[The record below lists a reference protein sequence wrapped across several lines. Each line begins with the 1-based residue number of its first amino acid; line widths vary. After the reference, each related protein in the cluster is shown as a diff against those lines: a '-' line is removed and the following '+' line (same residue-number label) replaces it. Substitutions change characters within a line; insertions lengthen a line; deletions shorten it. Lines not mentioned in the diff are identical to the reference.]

1 MKTCSVIDVFCGIG
15 GLTHGFVKEEFN
27 VIAGIDIDV
36 SCQYAY
42 EKNNKAKFIYKGIE
56 DVKAQDILD
65 LYPEGDIKVLVGC
78 APCQPFSK
86 YQHRYGQKNEKWKL
100 LEAFADL
107 IVETQPDVVSME
119 NVPELLKFQKGS
131 VFKNFVGCLKKAGY
145 DITYYLAYC
154 PDYGIPQRR
163 TRLVLF
169 ASKFGNIELIEKTNT
184 PEQYKTVRDAI
195 SYLPPIVAGE
205 MHPNDPL
212 HKTPQLSELNLKRI
226 KQSRPGGTWDDW
238 DEDLRARCHTKESGS
253 TYVSVYGRMRWDEPA
268 PTLTTECCS
277 FGSGRFGHPEQD
289 RAISLREAALIQTFP
304 IDYTFGQGIFFNKI
318 IARHIGNAVPV
329 DLGRVIAKSIKRHL
343 EEHYDTN
350 PNPVQNVHQHECSQS
365 SRNRSV

>member
-15 GLTHGFVKEEFN
+15 GLTHGFVKEGFN
-27 VIAGIDIDV
+27 VIAGLDIDV

-42 EKNNKAKFIYKGIE
+42 EKNNKAKFICKGIK
-56 DVKAQDILD
+56 DVKARDILG
-65 LYPEGDIKVLVGC
+65 LYPKGTTKILVGC
-78 APCQPFSK
+78 APCQSFSK
-86 YQHRYGQKNEKWKL
+86 YQSRYGQKDEKWKL

-119 NVPELLKFQKGS
+119 NVPELLRFQKGL
-131 VFKNFVGCLKKAGY
+131 VFKNFVGRLERAGY
-145 DITYYLAYC
+145 DITRYLPYC
-154 PDYGIPQRR
+154 PDYGIPQKR

-169 ASKFGNIELIEKTNT
+169 ASKLGSIKLIEKTNT

-195 SYLPPIVAGE
+195 YHLPPIAAGE
-205 MHPNDPL
+205 MCASDPL
-212 HKTPQLSELNLKRI
+212 HKSPQLSELNLKRI
-226 KQSRPGGTWDDW
+226 KQSRPGGTWEDW
-238 DEDLRARCHTKESGS
+238 DEDLRAACHTKESGS
-253 TYVSVYGRMRWDEPA
+253 TYVSVYGRMEWDEPA

-277 FGSGRFGHPEQD
+277 FGCGRFGHPEQD

-304 IDYTFGQGIFFNKI
+304 INYTFGQDILFNKI

-343 EEHYDTN
+343 EELNGDK
-350 PNPVQNVHQHECSQS
+350 
-365 SRNRSV
+365 